1 MLILTR
7 RNQEEILI
15 GDDVVVK
22 IISIEGGTVR
32 VGISADKEK
41 NIVREEIAEIE
52 HVQEVYT
59 NAGHNFEA
67 RG

>member
-22 IISIEGGTVR
+22 IIGIEGGIVR
-32 VGISADKEK
+32 VGISADKTI
-41 NIVREEIAEIE
+41 NIVREEIEEIE
-52 HVQEVYT
+52 RVQEVYT
-59 NAGHNFEA
+59 NAGHNFDV